1 MYQQYIN
8 GKLVDGLGKPL
19 DVLDPSTGEVVG
31 TVGSANAAQAQ
42 QALDAAAEAFKTW
55 SKTPLQ
61 TRIDWMLT
69 RREACL
75 AERETLVE
83 LVSRESGRTY
93 ALACGDFDWCM
104 TSFQYYAEE
113 VKRIYGTSFPNAAG
127 TYGSGYHIVE
137 RRPMGV
143 SVGHLAW
150 NYPLG
155 NAGLKIAPAVVSG
168 CCCII
173 KPSSQTPL
181 ATLYLGVIAEKIGF
195 PAGVINIISGPAAEV
210 GKTLN
215 SSSIPKLITLIGSS
229 ETGLQIMREGA
240 TSVKK

>member
-1 MYQQYIN
+1 MYQQYIG
-8 GKLVDGLGKPL
+8 GKLVTGLGKPL

-61 TRIDWMLT
+61 TRIDWMLKL
-69 RREACL
+69 REACL

-113 VKRIYGTSFPNAAG
+113 VKR
-127 TYGSGYHIVE
+127 V
-137 RRPMGV
+137 
-143 SVGHLAW
+143 
-150 NYPLG
+150 
-155 NAGLKIAPAVVSG
+155 
-168 CCCII
+168 
-173 KPSSQTPL
+173 
-181 ATLYLGVIAEKIGF
+181 
-195 PAGVINIISGPAAEV
+195 
-210 GKTLN
+210 
-215 SSSIPKLITLIGSS
+215 
-229 ETGLQIMREGA
+229 
-240 TSVKK
+240 

>member
-1 MYQQYIN
+1 MYQQYIG
-8 GKLVDGLGKPL
+8 GKLVTGLGKPL

-61 TRIDWMLT
+61 TRIDWMLKL
-69 RREACL
+69 REACL

-113 VKRIYGTSFPNAAG
+113 VKRVYGTSFPNAAG
-127 TYGSGYHIVE
+127 TYGSGYHT
-137 RRPMGV
+137 V
-143 SVGHLAW
+143 SYTHL
-150 NYPLG
+150 
-155 NAGLKIAPAVVSG
+155 
-168 CCCII
+168 
-173 KPSSQTPL
+173 
-181 ATLYLGVIAEKIGF
+181 TL
-195 PAGVINIISGPAAEV
+195 P
-210 GKTLN
+210 TN
-215 SSSIPKLITLIGSS
+215 SL
-229 ETGLQIMREGA
+229 
-240 TSVKK
+240 V

>member
-61 TRIDWMLT
+61 TRIDWMLKL
-69 RREACL
+69 REACL

-104 TSFQYYAEE
+104 TSFQYTRRRSSASTA
-113 VKRIYGTSFPNAAG
+113 RPSPTRQGRMAA
-127 TYGSGYHIVE
+127 
-137 RRPMGV
+137 
-143 SVGHLAW
+143 A
-150 NYPLG
+150 
-155 NAGLKIAPAVVSG
+155 
-168 CCCII
+168 
-173 KPSSQTPL
+173 
-181 ATLYLGVIAEKIGF
+181 
-195 PAGVINIISGPAAEV
+195 IISLSAARWAFRSAIWR
-210 GKTLN
+210 GT
-215 SSSIPKLITLIGSS
+215 T
-229 ETGLQIMREGA
+229 RWA
-240 TSVKK
+240 TRD